1 VTDEP
6 DGSDPGDA
14 PAGAPTGGRDDTD
27 RRSTDPA
34 SGAFDPVELEL
45 LRSQLES
52 VAEEMGQVLIRG
64 AYSPNITERRDCS
77 TAIFGADGRLVAQ
90 AEHIPVH
97 LGAMPATVDQVRDL
111 DPEPGDVVVLN
122 DPFRG
127 GTHLPDVTL
136 VSPLAPRGEVVGYA
150 ASRAHHADVG
160 GMAPGS
166 MPAGA
171 RDIHQEGLR
180 IPPVR
185 LVRGGTVVEDVEALV
200 LANVRDPDERRADLR
215 AQVAANDRGEER
227 LGDLLDRHGER
238 VIEAFDAAIGYSRR
252 RTEAALREL
261 PDGTYRASDA
271 MEGDG
276 LTDAD
281 VPIRAAVTVDGAS
294 LAVDFAGTAGQVP
307 GNVNAPLSVA
317 ESAVYFAAR
326 VVTDPS
332 IPPNQGCYAPIEVSA
347 PVGSLLNP
355 EPPAAVVGGNVETSQ
370 RVVDVVLAALAE
382 AAPER
387 VPAGGQG
394 TMNNVVLGTDAFAYY
409 ETVGGGAGALA
420 DADGASGV
428 QVGMTNTANTPV
440 EALEASYPLR
450 VERYALR
457 TGSGGEGRH
466 RGGDGLVRAV
476 RTGEAATLS
485 LLTERRRHP
494 PRGAAGG
501 RDGATGRNLLV
512 VPEGADVDAGDPL
525 AEPPE
530 GVCGLVG
537 PADDAAVRELPAK
550 ATVDLPAGSLVA
562 VATPGGG
569 GHGTPPEGRD
579 AKTDGDGDED
589 EDGGNCGN

>member
-1 VTDEP
+1 MGEDGEDGGREGAVAP
-6 DGSDPGDA
+6 DG
-14 PAGAPTGGRDDTD
+14 AGNDGFG
-27 RRSTDPA
+27 
-34 SGAFDPVELEL
+34 PVELEL
-45 LRSQLES
+45 LCTQLES

-77 TAIFGADGRLVAQ
+77 TALFDADGRLIAQ

-97 LGAMPATVDQVRDL
+97 LGAMPATVEQVL
-111 DPEPGDVVVLN
+111 GLEPGPGDVVVLN

-171 RDIHQEGLR
+171 RDVHQEGVR

-185 LVRGGTVVEDVEALV
+185 LVRGGEVVEDVEALI

-215 AQVAANDRGEER
+215 AQVAANERGEER

-238 VIEAFDAAIGYSRR
+238 LLDAFDAVLDYSRR

-261 PDGTYRASDA
+261 PDGTYRAADV

-276 LTDAD
+276 VTDED
-281 VPIRAAVTVDGAS
+281 VPVEAAVTVDGVTLS
-294 LAVDFAGTAGQVP
+294 VDFAGTADQVT
-307 GNVNAPLSVA
+307 GNLNAPLSVA
-317 ESAVYFAAR
+317 KSAVYFAVR
-326 VVTDPS
+326 VVTDPEV
-332 IPPNQGCYAPIEVSA
+332 PANGGCYVPVSVSA
-347 PVGSLLNP
+347 PSGSLLNP

-370 RVVDVVLAALAE
+370 RVVDVVLAALAD

-394 TMNNVVLGTDAFAYY
+394 TMNNVVLGTGDFAYY
-409 ETVGGGAGALA
+409 ETVGGGAGALSG
-420 DADGASGV
+420 ADGASGV

-440 EALEASYPLR
+440 EALEAAYPIR

-457 TGSGGEGRH
+457 TTSGGAGRH

-476 RTGEAATLS
+476 RPRIGVTLS
-485 LLTERRRHP
+485 LLTERRRHA

-501 RDGATGRNLLV
+501 ADGATGRNLLV
-512 VPEGADVDAGDPL
+512 VPPDTTVAAGEPLDGIPGAVT
-525 AEPPE
+525 
-530 GVCGLVG
+530 GLVG
-537 PADDAAVRELPAK
+537 DGTVRALPAK
-550 ATVDLPAGSLVA
+550 VTTDVPAGAVVA

-569 GHGTPPEGRD
+569 GHGPPDPGGDERG
-579 AKTDGDGDED
+579 GDGETDAGTDRE
-589 EDGGNCGN
+589 